1 MVAGAAMKTLIVNA
15 DDFGICEGV
24 NDAVIDA
31 YVAGSLSSTTLMV
44 NGHAAA
50 AAAQLARQH
59 AGLGVGLH
67 FNLTLGR
74 PSADPQDVA
83 SLLLPG
89 GEFPARGVLAR
100 RLVLGRV
107 SSAQL
112 AGELD
117 AQLAAFDR
125 LGLVPTHIDSHQH
138 VHAFPQVFDVV
149 ARACAERSLP
159 LRQPW
164 VARSAGARP
173 GPGRTLRTG
182 LLTWM
187 NSRNHRRWQ
196 GRLRSNAAFTSVF
209 DLGAVPSRLDA
220 SHYRTLL
227 NAAQAFPCELMVHLS
242 RRPDDVAGL
251 TRIGDVSHA
260 EWQCL
265 SEGIL
270 AQVIAEQGWR
280 LRSYREAF
288 EGEC

>member
-1 MVAGAAMKTLIVNA
+1 MKTLIVNA

-24 NDAVIDA
+24 NAAVLDA

-44 NGHAAA
+44 NGGAAA

-59 AGLGVGLH
+59 PGLGVGLH

-74 PSADPQDVA
+74 PSADPREVA

-89 GEFPARGVLAR
+89 GELPARGVLAR
-100 RLVLGRV
+100 RLALGRV
-107 SSAQL
+107 SSTQL
-112 AGELD
+112 AAELD

-125 LGLVPTHIDSHQH
+125 LGLVPSHIDSHQH
-138 VHAFPQVFDVV
+138 VHAFPPVFDVV

-173 GPGRTLRTG
+173 RPGRALRTAA
-182 LLTWM
+182 LVWM
-187 NSRNHRRWQ
+187 NARNQRRWQ

-220 SHYRTLL
+220 SHYQTLL
-227 NAAQAFPCELMVHLS
+227 SGIHAFPCELMVHLS
-242 RRPDDVAGL
+242 RLPDDVAGL

-265 SEGIL
+265 SAGVL
-270 AQVIAEQGWR
+270 AHVIAEQGWR
-280 LRSYREAF
+280 LRNYREAF
-288 EGEC
+288 DEGER